1 MDTPSSSVVSGVS
14 AAASPRV
21 LVRSVLREEALRA
34 GLSPNALTGRLR
46 SRVAVAA
53 RTAAIA
59 RVAALYPQ
67 ASSVV
72 LGRMFGRHHTTI
84 LHALGRTARAR
95 NAHRRPREA

>member
-1 MDTPSSSVVSGVS
+1 
-14 AAASPRV
+14 
-21 LVRSVLREEALRA
+21 VLREEALRA
-34 GLSPNALTGRLR
+34 GLSPCALDGRSR

-53 RTAAIA
+53 RVAAI
-59 RVAALYPQ
+59 RRIEALFPE

-95 NAHRRPREA
+95 KAQGEAT

>member
-1 MDTPSSSVVSGVS
+1 MDTPSSSAGPVVS
-14 AAASPRV
+14 AATSPRA

-34 GLSPNALTGRLR
+34 GLPANALSGRLR
-46 SRVAVAA
+46 TRAAVAA
-53 RTAAIA
+53 RSAAIE

-95 NAHRRPREA
+95 KAQGGPA